1 MSRPLSEFAWRV
13 IVSVLAVPLAVAA
26 AFAGGA
32 PLAALLSIVAAVA
45 AWEFFRIARSA
56 GYDPMEMAGIPL
68 AAAIPLAVHATYLG
82 LVNPPVTQVA
92 MVVVL
97 GLFALSVFARGPN
110 RRPLGA
116 TATTCLG
123 VAYSGAMLS
132 FGYALRYHDYAVGR
146 KAGMVLL
153 LFPMLLTWT
162 SDTGAYFVGRA
173 LGRHKLIPSVSPN
186 KTVEGALGGLL
197 LAILV
202 SLAYVRWVLAPS
214 ALLTLTTQNAVLFGV
229 AVSGAVQLGDL
240 VESMIKREGGVK
252 DSSRIIP
259 GHGGVLDRLDGLIF
273 ALPVAYVLLNLAH
286 FLQPALLTAGF
297 LP

>member
-1 MSRPLSEFAWRV
+1 MIMSV
-13 IVSVLAVPLAVAA
+13 IAVALAVAS

-32 PLAALLSIVAAVA
+32 LLAALISMVAAVA

-68 AAAIPLAVHATYLG
+68 AAAIPLGVHATYLG
-82 LVNPPVTQVA
+82 LVNPPVVQLVTVSI
-92 MVVVL
+92 L
-97 GLFALSVFARGPN
+97 GLFALSVFARGAG
-110 RRPLGA
+110 RGPLGA

-132 FGYALRYHDYAVGR
+132 FGYALRYHDYVVGR

-162 SDTGAYFVGRA
+162 SDTGAYFVGRS

-197 LAILV
+197 LAVLV
-202 SLAYVRWVLAPS
+202 SLAYVHWVLAPN
-214 ALLTLTTQNAVLFGV
+214 ALLTLSPFNAILFGV

-240 VESMIKREGGVK
+240 AESVLKREGGVK

-286 FLQPALLTAGF
+286 FLQPAALTAAL